1 MKKILKNLISTNYK
15 LLKEK
20 YQENIPHYKTGI
32 SDYDRNRI
40 IQPKFITNSSVKI
53 FGKDFHYTS
62 ATALLHSLDELFL
75 DEIYKFNSENEK
87 PYIID
92 CGANMGLSIL
102 YFKRLFPNAEIDAF
116 EPDKKI
122 CAILQK
128 NVDYL
133 FEDQSVRIHEKA
145 IWTEET
151 TLEFF
156 SDGGLSG
163 SMVVDF
169 ANTHTSNKIETEDL
183 KKYLNRTVDFL
194 KIDIEGAE
202 NQVIFDLKGHL
213 KNVKNLFLE
222 YHGIKDTKQNLGD
235 ILNLLTEE
243 GFEYYIR
250 VAGETIRFPFLGDQP
265 RVYNQQLNILCYRKQ
280 LPI

>member
-1 MKKILKNLISTNYK
+1 MKTLIKDFISTNYH
-15 LLKEK
+15 LLKNK
-20 YQENIPHYKTGI
+20 YQEKIPHHKTGI
-32 SDYDRNRI
+32 SAYDRNRI
-40 IQPKFITNSSVKI
+40 LQPKFITNSGVNV
-53 FGKDFHYTS
+53 FGQYFQYSS
-62 ATALLHSLDELFL
+62 ATAMLHSLEELFL
-75 DEIYKFNSENEK
+75 DEIYKFKSDTET

-92 CGANMGLSIL
+92 CGANMGLSVL
-102 YFKRLFPNAEIDAF
+102 YFKRLYPKAEIDAF
-116 EPDKKI
+116 EPDKNI
-122 CAILQK
+122 CTLLQK
-128 NVDYL
+128 NVDTL
-133 FEDQSVRIHEKA
+133 FGDQTVRVHEKA

-169 ANTHTSNKIETEDL
+169 ANTQTSNKIETVDL
-183 KKYLNRTVDFL
+183 KKYLTRNVDFL

-213 KNVKNLFLE
+213 KNVKNLFIE

-235 ILNLLTEE
+235 ILNLLTDE

-250 VAGETIRFPFLGDQP
+250 VAGETIKFPFLGEKP
-265 RVYNQQLNILCYRKQ
+265 RVYNQQLNILCYRK
-280 LPI
+280 

>member
-1 MKKILKNLISTNYK
+1 MQKLIKDFVSSNYH
-15 LLKEK
+15 LLKDKLQEK
-20 YQENIPHYKTGI
+20 IPNHRTGI
-32 SDYDRNRI
+32 SAFDRNRI
-40 IQPKFITNSSVKI
+40 LQPKYITNSSVKI
-53 FGKDFHYTS
+53 FNQYFKYSS

-75 DEIYKFNSENEK
+75 EEIYKFKSESK
-87 PYIID
+87 TPYILD

-116 EPDKKI
+116 EPDHNI
-122 CAILQK
+122 FDILQK
-128 NVDYL
+128 NTET
-133 FEDQSVRIHEKA
+133 FFPDQSVRVHEKA

-151 TLEFF
+151 ELEFF

-169 ANTHTSNKIETEDL
+169 ADTKKSTKIQTADL
-183 KKYLNRTVDFL
+183 KKYLNRPVDFL

-202 NQVIFDLKGHL
+202 NKVIFDLKGHL
-213 KNVKNLFLE
+213 SQVKNFFLE
-222 YHGIKDTKQNLGD
+222 FHGIKNTKQNLGD

-250 VAGETIRFPFLGDQP
+250 VAGETMKFPFLGEEP
-265 RVYNQQLNILCYRKQ
+265 RVYNQQLNILCYRK
-280 LPI
+280 

>member
-1 MKKILKNLISTNYK
+1 MKKLIKNLIFTNYQLLK
-15 LLKEK
+15 TKLKEK
-20 YQENIPHYKTGI
+20 KPHYKTGI
-32 SDYDRNRI
+32 TDYDRDRI
-40 IQPKFITNSSVKI
+40 LKPEFITDSKVKI
-53 FGKDFHYTS
+53 FGNDFHYSS

-75 DEIYKFNSENEK
+75 DEIYKFKSDTDS

-102 YFKRLFPNAEIDAF
+102 YFKMLFPKAEIDAF
-116 EPDKKI
+116 EPDKRI
-122 CAILQK
+122 CKILQK
-128 NVDYL
+128 NVETIFPDH
-133 FEDQSVRIHEKA
+133 SVRVHEKA

-169 ANTHTSNKIETEDL
+169 ANTQTSTKIETVDL
-183 KKYLNRTVDFL
+183 KKYLNRPVDFL

-213 KNVKNLFLE
+213 TNVKNLFLE
-222 YHGIKDTKQNLGD
+222 YHGIKDSKQNLGD

-250 VAGETIRFPFLGDQP
+250 VAGETIRFPFLGEQP
-265 RVYNQQLNILCYRKQ
+265 RVYNQQLNILCYRK
-280 LPI
+280 